1 MEHHADAFEVAL
13 PRRHTLRIRDGE
25 GLIVEV
31 VEGCLWLTQDQDR
44 KDYIA
49 NAGQSLT
56 IERDGL
62 TLASAC
68 SAARIRL
75 RKSGAA
81 CAPAIDLGGD
91 SATWAHDG
99 RPSLS
104 AFERLRTAAVALVR
118 IIAFARP
125 APQ

>member
-1 MEHHADAFEVAL
+1 MENRADAFEFAL
-13 PRRHTLRIRDGE
+13 PRRHSVRIRDGK

-49 NAGQSLT
+49 EAGESVA
-56 IERDGL
+56 IERGGV
-62 TLASAC
+62 TYVSAC

-75 RKSGAA
+75 RRFGAECTA
-81 CAPAIDLGGD
+81 AIEMGGGF
-91 SATWAHDG
+91 ATGTHHG
-99 RPSLS
+99 HLPLS
-104 AFERLRTAAVALVR
+104 AFERLRAGASVLVR
-118 IIAFARP
+118 FIATARP